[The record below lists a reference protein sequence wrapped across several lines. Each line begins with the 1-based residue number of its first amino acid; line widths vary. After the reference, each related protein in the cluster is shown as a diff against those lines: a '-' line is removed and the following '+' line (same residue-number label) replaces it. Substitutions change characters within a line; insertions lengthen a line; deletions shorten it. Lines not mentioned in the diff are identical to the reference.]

1 MAKKTKVNELPD
13 FEKDSVTNAVI
24 NTNKADYQEYM
35 RRAKDRETQRDS
47 LTDAIK
53 EINSLKKE
61 LFEIKKLI
69 KERE

>member
-1 MAKKTKVNELPD
+1 MARLKVQGHIGLVRDNIS
-13 FEKDSVTNAVI
+13 KAVI
-24 NTNKADYQEYM
+24 NTNKKDYQDYM
-35 RRAKDRETQRDS
+35 RRAKARETQRDS

-69 KERE
+69 TERE